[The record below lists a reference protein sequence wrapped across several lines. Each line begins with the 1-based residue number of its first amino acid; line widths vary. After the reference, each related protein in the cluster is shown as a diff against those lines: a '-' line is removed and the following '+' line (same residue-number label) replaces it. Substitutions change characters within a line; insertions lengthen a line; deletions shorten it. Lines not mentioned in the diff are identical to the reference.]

1 VIEHDLFEPLNLS
14 PFKGVDLVTGGLPCP
29 PFSVAGRQLGEK
41 DGRNLFTVGVRV
53 VDEIRPKAVMF
64 ENVRGMLN
72 PSFAGYRQWIETKLH
87 KLGYAARWKLLHAS
101 DFGVPQLRPRV
112 VLVALMR

>member
-41 DGRNLFTVGVRV
+41 DGRNLFTVGLRV
-53 VDEIRPKAVMF
+53 VDEIRP
-64 ENVRGMLN
+64 RL
-72 PSFAGYRQWIETKLH
+72 
-87 KLGYAARWKLLHAS
+87 
-101 DFGVPQLRPRV
+101 
-112 VLVALMR
+112 